1 MEEKIVLELR
11 MLNNAVRR
19 YFERNSKVVKELDN
33 LTCSNKWIMGYL
45 FDEEQK
51 GRDVFQRDLEGNF
64 GITRSTVSKVL
75 ALLEKKGL
83 IIRESVSHDARLK
96 KIVLTERSREIERT
110 MRCEG
115 DIMEENLTSGFSPE
129 ELKALVGYLNRM
141 KENMSRSIAEKTEN
155 SRAKGDN
162 KQ

>member
-1 MEEKIVLELR
+1 MEEKIGIELR
-11 MLNNAVRR
+11 RLNNAVRR
-19 YFERNSKVVKELDN
+19 YFERSSTVLKELDN
-33 LTCSNKWIMGYL
+33 LTCSNKWIMGYF

-51 GRDVFQRDLEGNF
+51 GRDVFQRDLEENF

-83 IIRESVSHDARLK
+83 ISRESVSHDARLK
-96 KIVLTERSREIERT
+96 KIVLTEKSREIERT

-115 DIMEENLTSGFSPE
+115 EEMEEHLTSGFSPE
-129 ELKALVGYLNRM
+129 ELKALFGYLERM
-141 KENMSRSIAEKTEN
+141 KENMSKSIEN

>member
-1 MEEKIVLELR
+1 MEEQIVIELR
-11 MLNNAVRR
+11 RLNNAVRR
-19 YFERNSKVVKELDN
+19 YFERNSTVLKELDN
-33 LTCSNKWIMGYL
+33 LTCSNKWIMGYF

-83 IIRESVSHDARLK
+83 ISREGVSHDARLK
-96 KIVLTERSREIERT
+96 KIVLTEKSREIERT
-110 MRCEG
+110 MRSEG
-115 DIMEENLTSGFSPE
+115 EIMEENLTSGFSPE
-129 ELKALVGYLNRM
+129 ELKALLGYLERM
-141 KENMSRSIAEKTEN
+141 KENMSKSVAEEK